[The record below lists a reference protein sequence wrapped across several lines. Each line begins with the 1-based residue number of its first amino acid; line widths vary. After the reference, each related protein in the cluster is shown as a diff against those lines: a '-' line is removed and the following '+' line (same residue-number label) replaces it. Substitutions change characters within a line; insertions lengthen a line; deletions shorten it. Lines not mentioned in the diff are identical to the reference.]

1 MAGKT
6 EFVEYLLELL
16 EPFGRVKV
24 KVMFG
29 GFGIF
34 RRDLMFGLVADDTL
48 YLKVDEKSRS
58 EFQSKG
64 LDPFVY
70 KMKGKEFAMSYYQAP
85 AEAMEDPE
93 EMAQW
98 AKKAYDAAK
107 RAAQRKRIKKRGGK
121 LSPGH

>member
-1 MAGKT
+1 MAGKS

-16 EPFGRVKV
+16 EPFGGVKV
-24 KVMFG
+24 KAMFG

-48 YLKVDEKSRS
+48 YLKADEKSRP
-58 EFQSKG
+58 EFESRG
-64 LDPFVY
+64 LSPFVY
-70 KMKGKEFAMSYYQAP
+70 KTKGKEYSMSYSQAP
-85 AEAMEDPE
+85 EEALEDPE

-107 RAAQRKRIKKRGGK
+107 RAAQIKRMKRGRK
-121 LSPGH
+121 N